1 MPQKRR
7 VSNAESDDEARFQIR
22 SLALN
27 CPPGYEVHPHS
38 HEWHQLIY
46 ASRGAMSVNT
56 ADGSWVVPSKR
67 AVWMPA
73 KITHEIEMIGSVSM
87 RTLYLKPDLNGPL
100 PKHCHVIEV
109 TPLLRELILH
119 TIDIGML
126 DRNVPSQRRLIGIIV
141 DQLSAVAAV
150 PLKLPMPNDARA
162 LRIAE
167 ALRESPGDTTSL
179 AHLSR
184 KAGASK
190 RTIERLFQAETEMS
204 FGKWRQQMRL
214 LHAVRLLALGESVT
228 AAALEVGYDSTSA
241 FIAAFKTVLGTTPG
255 QYYADS
261 RNQTH
266 S

>member
-7 VSNAESDDEARFQIR
+7 ASNHRKESEDRFQIR

-27 CPPGYEVHPHS
+27 LPTGYMVHS
-38 HEWHQLIY
+38 HSHVWHQLIY
-46 ASRGAMSVNT
+46 ASRGVMTVNT
-56 ADGSWVVPSKR
+56 TKGTWVVPSKR
-67 AVWMPA
+67 AVWVPA
-73 KITHEIEMIGSVSM
+73 RTIHEIEMTGAVSM
-87 RTLYLKPDLNGPL
+87 RTLYLRPDLNGSL

-119 TIDIGML
+119 TIGIGML
-126 DRNVPSQRRLIGIIV
+126 DRDVPSQRRVIGVIV
-141 DQLSAVAAV
+141 DQLSVVAAV
-150 PLKLPMPNDARA
+150 PLKLPMPSDARA
-162 LRIAE
+162 LRVAD

-214 LHAVRLLALGESVT
+214 LHALRLLALGESVT

-241 FIAAFKTVLGTTPG
+241 FIAAFKTVLGKTPG
-255 QYYADS
+255 QYYAHS